1 VTREARTAVKTV
13 LGIVGVFAAFVVA
26 VTVFSRDDTY
36 TLKLALDD
44 AAGLRDGSPV
54 SIGGVR
60 VGQVELQLG
69 DGDKV
74 HVDLNIDKGKRVPK
88 DARVGIS
95 AVNFLGQKQV
105 AFSGGDPADPAPDGY
120 VIPAARVTTSTD
132 LDQVLGALDNDTR
145 TRLSILVNEA
155 GAAVA
160 GRQWDISRD
169 IQQLPTTLVDAHTL
183 LSQLV
188 ADNHTLAD
196 LVSSSDRF
204 IGAATAKRADLNQVI
219 DKLGQTSQ
227 TVETKRAELGAT
239 LAKAPRTL
247 ATLQRFFAQLERTTV
262 PLGPAARAIT
272 ATAPALDDTLSR
284 VESFRRSADPTLNTA
299 TALAPTLT
307 KLGTQATP
315 VIRQA
320 QPTVKS
326 LAQLVPAAAPLAKA
340 LDNSADNLI
349 GTVES
354 WSQAIQ
360 LRDGMS
366 HIFRGEATFSPDLVA
381 SVIDR
386 LVKPAAAKA
395 KAPARQGDGKQDA
408 GTPAASKAPDAGA
421 PAADAKPAAPANP
434 VKTVVEGVG
443 KTVKDVLN
451 GLLGPKAGGAQAAP
465 PANGSA
471 PAPGK
476 SAESLLDFLLGP

>member
-13 LGIVGVFAAFVVA
+13 LGIAAAFAAFVVA

-60 VGQVELQLG
+60 VGKVELKLG

-105 AFSGGDPADPAPDGY
+105 AFSGGNPADPAPDGY

-188 ADNHTLAD
+188 DDNHTLAD
-196 LVSSSDRF
+196 LVTSSDRF
-204 IGAATAKRADLNQVI
+204 IGAATAKRADLNQLI

-247 ATLQRFFAQLERTTV
+247 ATMQRFFAQLERTTV

-284 VESFRRSADPTLNTA
+284 VESFRKSADPTLNTA

-307 KLGTQATP
+307 RLGTQATP

-326 LAQLVPAAAPLAKA
+326 LAQLAPAAAPLADA
-340 LDNSADNLI
+340 LDHSADNLV
-349 GTVES
+349 GTVEN

-366 HIFRGEATFSPDLVA
+366 HIFRGEATFSPDLVT

-386 LVKPAAAKA
+386 LVRPAAANAEA
-395 KAPARQGDGKQDA
+395 KAPARKGDGKQAA
-408 GTPAASKAPDAGA
+408 GAPAAPKTPGAGA

-434 VKTVVEGVG
+434 VKSVVDGVG

-451 GLLGPKAGGAQAAP
+451 GLLGPKSGGAQAAP
-465 PANGSA
+465 PASGSA
-471 PAPGK
+471 PDT